1 MAGNGRPC
9 RTAKL
14 GAGLR
19 EMTRFE
25 AVSAVRRPAREKPY
39 CPVALFCISFVP
51 GLLSRIGTRADW
63 VTIQSQSPSREVRT
77 STSVI
82 MLFTFR
88 RRKVRLHPVGRI
100 HSYMLLGIHK
110 NLSLALRCIY
120 FVYRGPRLNTPTRNA
135 GAQRPRATVRAIALL
150 MSSGLRFSLWLR
162 WFVVIAWLAQLHH
175 HVGLAQP
182 AYLSHVL
189 SAALLLAV
197 NTLVLYRVETK
208 RGVTWRWALAL
219 SAMDLALLTGGL
231 TVAIGSEGAFF
242 VLYYAALAM
251 FAAVSS
257 SFRVTLLATTVV
269 AAVHAALSLSTGP
282 GGTLEIQPDPVLLL
296 SILAMYAAV
305 SAVSLVSRFERNRSW
320 FERVRRREAVERGE
334 ELQQERIEL
343 SQTIHNTIAQSA
355 YLIGLGLETAIELAD
370 GLNDESRDELLEK
383 LEATLAL
390 SRSTMWDLRHPINVG
405 PIFEGRELGRVLR
418 SHASTFSTIT
428 SIPTEVV
435 QVGQEPLLSVLTR
448 RLLLSIAHNALSNAH
463 RHSNADNITI
473 ELFFDNST
481 IRLSVTDDGIGL
493 PSDYCLRGQGFRNM
507 RLDAERMGG
516 WLEAGPG
523 KSGRGTTIT
532 CVVPL
537 GSDKGGP

>member
-1 MAGNGRPC
+1 
-9 RTAKL
+9 
-14 GAGLR
+14 
-19 EMTRFE
+19 MTHE
-25 AVSAVRRPAREKPY
+25 
-39 CPVALFCISFVP
+39 
-51 GLLSRIGTRADW
+51 
-63 VTIQSQSPSREVRT
+63 
-77 STSVI
+77 
-82 MLFTFR
+82 
-88 RRKVRLHPVGRI
+88 
-100 HSYMLLGIHK
+100 IHK
-110 NLSLALRCIY
+110 NLSLALRCVY
-120 FVYRGPRLNTPTRNA
+120 FVNRGPRLNTNTRNT
-135 GAQRPRATVRAIALL
+135 GAQRPRTRVRAIALL
-150 MSSGLRFSLWLR
+150 MSSGLRISLWLR

-182 AYLSHVL
+182 AYLSHLL
-189 SAALLLAV
+189 SGALLLAV
-197 NTLVLYRVETK
+197 NTLVLYRVETR
-208 RGVTWRWALAL
+208 RGVSWRWALAL

-231 TVAIGSEGAFF
+231 TIAIGSGDAFF

-257 SFRVTLLATTVV
+257 SFRVTLVATTVV
-269 AAVHAALSLSTGP
+269 AAVPWTLGLSTGT
-282 GGTLEIQPDPVLLL
+282 GGALEVQPDPPLLL
-296 SILAMYAAV
+296 SIMAMYAVVFAI
-305 SAVSLVSRFERNRSW
+305 SLVSKFERNRSW
-320 FERVRRREAVERGE
+320 FDRVRRRLAVEKGE

-355 YLIGLGLETAIELAD
+355 YLIGLGLETAVELAD
-370 GLNDESRDELLEK
+370 GLNGDGRDELIDK

-405 PIFEGRELGRVLR
+405 PIFEGREIGRVLR

-435 QVGQEPLLSVLTR
+435 QVGEEPPLPVVTR

-473 ELFFDNST
+473 ELFFDDTT

-523 KSGRGTTIT
+523 ESGSGATIT